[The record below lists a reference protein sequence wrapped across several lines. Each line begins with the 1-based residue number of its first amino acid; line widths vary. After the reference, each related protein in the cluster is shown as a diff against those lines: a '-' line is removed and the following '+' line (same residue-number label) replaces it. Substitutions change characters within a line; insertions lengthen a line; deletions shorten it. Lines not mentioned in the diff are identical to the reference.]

1 MSLNGEDVLDR
12 GESAKHENRFVFEV
26 SWEVVNK
33 VGGIYTV
40 LRTKAPISTDELGD
54 QYCMI
59 GPYNEE
65 RVKLEVELLEPE
77 TASRVFIGIR
87 L

>member
-1 MSLNGEDVLDR
+1 MNLSNSDSVLDR
-12 GESAKHENRFVFEV
+12 GESARLENRFVFEV

-65 RVKLEVELLEPE
+65 RVKLEVEVLDPE
-77 TASRVFIGIR
+77 TASANSAP
-87 L
+87 